1 MKPLSVLPL
10 IVLLAGCASAPPLA
24 PGIAG
29 LYHLDTMD
37 GAPLPSRTN
46 VVEGTLQLRENR
58 TFSWRFAM
66 AASADGQEQA
76 PIVFEGRFTVEE
88 DESEGQLIRLTRQD
102 QNTSFGAP
110 RERIEGR
117 LVGSTLSFDTPDLTA
132 VFRRR

>member
-1 MKPLSVLPL
+1 
-10 IVLLAGCASAPPLA
+10 
-24 PGIAG
+24 
-29 LYHLDTMD
+29 MD

-58 TFSWRFAM
+58 TFTWRFAM
-66 AASADGQEQA
+66 AAGPNGQEQA

-88 DESEGQLIRLTRQD
+88 DADKGGLLVRLTRRD
-102 QNTSFGAP
+102 ENTSFGAP